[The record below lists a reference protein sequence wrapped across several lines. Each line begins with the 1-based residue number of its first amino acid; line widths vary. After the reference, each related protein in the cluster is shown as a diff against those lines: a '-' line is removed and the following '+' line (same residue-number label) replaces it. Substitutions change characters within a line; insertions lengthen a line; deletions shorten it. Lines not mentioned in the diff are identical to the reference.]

1 MHRIN
6 ALTLAAASA
15 LLAGCAN
22 PILQIGGAGFSA
34 ADSPSL
40 AHEPQTMAES
50 MQKLNH
56 LRASYYEAIRQQREA
71 SLVATNGLTWLGTAL
86 IGLAYGKAA
95 SGWIVG
101 TALVGGTT
109 YGLTRAQLDAR
120 QVELWQQGIES
131 LDCARR
137 ASLPLD
143 LGADQQR
150 SIQDNLALL
159 VAARDRVQ
167 ADITRVNEEVDRIGR
182 ARVPGAALVDE
193 AVQRANSA
201 MADADTAV
209 AVSHVLL
216 NASRGRELSSAVDRI
231 GAQVVRASDD
241 IAVDVSSVKQL
252 VAGIGSFSSIFVPGI
267 DSTLGQAISKWNS
280 PGMAPQSGKEKAP
293 PPVDTST
300 LSSALGQLSADV
312 KTLAHHQSLAKA
324 LAGSIDTAA
333 IAEALKGCN
342 VAGVSTA
349 MVLQPASLEFTEKT
363 ADGKMV
369 SISGGTP
376 PYEVALLDVVASG
389 AITTSRTDGMSDRVQ
404 VQVGASAPA
413 GTYTIAV
420 KDSSTSHRVVT
431 LAVHVAPAPVAP
443 APVAAPAHAAAPV
456 VKRVVV
462 AVKKPA
468 DAASAV
474 QNGVGETG
482 SSSQSDAAASPATL
496 SLWTKLAASLRAMPP
511 IALAGGA
518 SVSVTDAKL
527 SGPDMRVV
535 LACSQPIAPGTST
548 QLAIKTALSRA
559 DAATYSQLQQAG
571 AISPSAQQI
580 KLIPSKSCFR

>member
-182 ARVPGAALVDE
+182 ARVPGAALVD
-193 AVQRANSA
+193 
-201 MADADTAV
+201 
-209 AVSHVLL
+209 
-216 NASRGRELSSAVDRI
+216 G
-231 GAQVVRASDD
+231 
-241 IAVDVSSVKQL
+241 
-252 VAGIGSFSSIFVPGI
+252 
-267 DSTLGQAISKWNS
+267 
-280 PGMAPQSGKEKAP
+280 
-293 PPVDTST
+293 
-300 LSSALGQLSADV
+300 
-312 KTLAHHQSLAKA
+312 
-324 LAGSIDTAA
+324 
-333 IAEALKGCN
+333 
-342 VAGVSTA
+342 GV
-349 MVLQPASLEFTEKT
+349 
-363 ADGKMV
+363 
-369 SISGGTP
+369 
-376 PYEVALLDVVASG
+376 
-389 AITTSRTDGMSDRVQ
+389 
-404 VQVGASAPA
+404 
-413 GTYTIAV
+413 
-420 KDSSTSHRVVT
+420 
-431 LAVHVAPAPVAP
+431 
-443 APVAAPAHAAAPV
+443 
-456 VKRVVV
+456 
-462 AVKKPA
+462 
-468 DAASAV
+468 
-474 QNGVGETG
+474 
-482 SSSQSDAAASPATL
+482 
-496 SLWTKLAASLRAMPP
+496 
-511 IALAGGA
+511 
-518 SVSVTDAKL
+518 
-527 SGPDMRVV
+527 
-535 LACSQPIAPGTST
+535 
-548 QLAIKTALSRA
+548 
-559 DAATYSQLQQAG
+559 
-571 AISPSAQQI
+571 
-580 KLIPSKSCFR
+580 